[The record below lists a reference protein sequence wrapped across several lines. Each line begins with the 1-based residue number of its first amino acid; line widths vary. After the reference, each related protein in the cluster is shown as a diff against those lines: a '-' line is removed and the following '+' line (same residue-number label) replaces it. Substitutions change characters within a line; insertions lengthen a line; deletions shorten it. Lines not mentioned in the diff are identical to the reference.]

1 VAPRI
6 KLLFLLAGSF
16 VLLAPISVGTG
27 STVTEG
33 AKYLRLATTLVIVG
47 TGLFN
52 MSRMRFGPGSRA
64 LFAFVLLFVG
74 SSLWSNLPLWAL
86 LNKSM
91 FGFTCLSGLVLA
103 GSLRSASD
111 MREGF
116 RFLGMIAAAAAIVA
130 LGVFLK
136 DPSGVSTHDR
146 MAVFGVN
153 PNMIGHTASPLS
165 ILCMYVAINDRRRL
179 WKVLMI
185 GACCILGLIIIA
197 TGCRGAALTMM
208 IGTACLVA
216 PHTRR
221 PGVLVGV
228 LVCAALTAFIGF
240 EVLDIGGNDRML
252 NEIGKNTRSGIWN
265 WAFRI
270 FHQSPLIGCGWM
282 HVGRR
287 SATVQS
293 MYMQVLAETG
303 IVGVF
308 VLLVTLLIVAAS
320 WLGGFSRLKQWRL
333 PTGTGYFALAL
344 VMVELV
350 HGLTESS
357 PVVGTMMS
365 ALDLGLGIGLA
376 DRLVDLADVA
386 RPSLA
391 PSVAAARIVPRRRRP
406 SAMEVLEALRQKEQ
420 RVPAPPAE

>member
-1 VAPRI
+1 M
-6 KLLFLLAGSF
+6 LAGSF

-27 STVTEG
+27 SSVTEG
-33 AKYLRLATTLVIVG
+33 AKYLRLATTLAIVSVGIFNLSRLRLG
-47 TGLFN
+47 T
-52 MSRMRFGPGSRA
+52 GSRA
-64 LFAFVLLFVG
+64 LIVFVLLFVG
-74 SSLWSNLPLWAL
+74 SGVWSNLPVWAL
-86 LNKSM
+86 FNKSM

-111 MREGF
+111 LREGF
-116 RFLGMIAAAAAIVA
+116 RFLGIIAGGAAIVA
-130 LGVFLK
+130 LAVFAK
-136 DPSGVSTHDR
+136 DPGGAATQDR

-179 WKVLMI
+179 WKVLMV

-208 IGTACLVA
+208 IGTSCLVA

-221 PGVLVGV
+221 PEVLVGV
-228 LVCAALTAFIGF
+228 LVFAALTAFVGF

-265 WAFRI
+265 WALRYFHRSPI
-270 FHQSPLIGCGWM
+270 FGCGWM
-282 HVGRR
+282 HYGRR

-293 MYMQVLAETG
+293 MYIQVLAETG
-303 IVGVF
+303 IVGAI
-308 VLLVTLLIVAAS
+308 VLLTTISLVAVS
-320 WLGGFSRLKQWRL
+320 WLSGFLRLKRWRM
-333 PTGTGYFALAL
+333 PTATGYFALAL

-365 ALDLGLGIGLA
+365 ALNLGLGIGLA

-386 RPSLA
+386 RPALA
-391 PSVAAARIVPRRRRP
+391 PAALAAGQAARRRRP
-406 SAMEVLEALRQKEQ
+406 SAFEVLEALRQKEQ
-420 RVPAPPAE
+420 RLPAPPVE